1 MFTEEQ
7 KKLLDKLSKVDDI
20 DGVLRALLKKT
31 QAALSEIKEIEVAI
45 NKVIDERTIAFPW
58 LADAIAQYHEM
69 RDLKIAEF
77 LRHKLRPA
85 IASADR
91 VREIAKEK
99 RILQRQFRLTR
110 NYIKYYEALFPWLPE
125 FVSED
130 IDDLVRQVSK
140 KSKKEEQ
147 EDPVQFYLTKGEY
160 EKFSTTERNQQALDR
175 YWSRKKSSWQIG
187 RDYERYVGYVYESN
201 GYRVY
206 YQGIEEGFEDLG
218 RDLIAKKKGET
229 KVIQCK
235 CWAQHK
241 TIHEKHICQLF
252 GTTLK
257 YWIEQ
262 EKNVK
267 TGGPQFLV
275 SLLKDDTIQGVFVT
289 ATKLSEVAREFAR
302 ELGIQVNEQY
312 PLQKYPSIK
321 CNISKRTAEKIYH
334 LPMDQQY
341 DRTIIELEANQCY
354 VETVAE
360 AEALGFRRAWR
371 WSGKK

>member
-7 KKLLDKLSKVDDI
+7 KDLLDKLSKVDDI
-20 DGVLRALLKKT
+20 DGELRALLKKT

-45 NKVIDERTIAFPW
+45 NKVIDERTIGFPW

-85 IASADR
+85 LASADR

-99 RILQRQFRLTR
+99 RILQKQFRLTR

-130 IDDLVRQVSK
+130 IDDLVRQISK

-147 EDPVQFYLTKGEY
+147 EDPVQFYLAKGEY
-160 EKFSTTERNQQALDR
+160 EKFSTTERNQKALDR
-175 YWSRKKSSWQIG
+175 YWSRKKNSWRIG

-218 RDLIAKKKGET
+218 RDLIATKKGET

-267 TGGPQFLV
+267 IDGPQFLF